1 MDCLVLRG
9 NEYKRTYFAR
19 FSTKELF
26 VLFKL
31 KTKPESVRLSCS
43 KLKAEPESV
52 VYLAR
57 TRGCLVSFVSSR
69 KFLFWLKVE
78 EVGSLAEQ
86 AAACS
91 LYEIWGLTQGRGTFS
106 TKSVGG

>member
-52 VYLAR
+52 RLYCSKLKAEPESVVYLAR

-69 KFLFWLKVE
+69 KFLLVE
-78 EVGSLAEQ
+78 G
-86 AAACS
+86 
-91 LYEIWGLTQGRGTFS
+91 
-106 TKSVGG
+106 